1 MFVAL
6 ERLIN
11 LDEGYRGTFQVQGRH
26 LLLIVVD
33 RQPILMENRCPH
45 QGAPLHNG
53 TLEGTMLRCSRHGIT
68 FDLSTGCA
76 INAPCAPLQRLSL
89 AYDGDRVGLDL

>member
-1 MFVAL
+1 MFIAL

-11 LDEGYRGTFQVQGRH
+11 LQDGYRGTFQVQGWQ

-33 RQPILMENRCPH
+33 QQAILLENRCPH
-45 QGAPLHNG
+45 RGAPLHNG
-53 TLEGTMLRCSRHGIT
+53 TLEGRVLRCSRHGIA
-68 FDLSTGCA
+68 FDLNSGRALDAACS
-76 INAPCAPLQRLSL
+76 PLLRLTL